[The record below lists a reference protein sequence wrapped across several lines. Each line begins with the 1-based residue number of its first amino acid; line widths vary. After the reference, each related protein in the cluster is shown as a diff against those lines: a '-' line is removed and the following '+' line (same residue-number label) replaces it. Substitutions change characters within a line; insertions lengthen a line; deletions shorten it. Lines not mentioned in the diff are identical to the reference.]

1 MGHIHYSV
9 EDLLLAAP
17 CSLHDKNEKN
27 KNDVERSIG
36 SSCGCPVFQDAT
48 HAGGVNLL
56 VTGSPCNPF
65 STRRAKRFA
74 DGNVASHCLSEV
86 TFESV
91 VQSYV
96 MLEPKTGVTE
106 QVKGFDQRI
115 SSSNPETP
123 LDQRLGSTFGRGGNR
138 GRQKIML
145 VTHQS
150 VCIWLH
156 NQKVGWHLSFSIPCQ

>member
-1 MGHIHYSV
+1 M
-9 EDLLLAAP
+9 EDLLNAAP
-17 CSLHDKNEKN
+17 CSLHDKNDAEG
-27 KNDVERSIG
+27 SIG
-36 SSCGCPVFQDAT
+36 SSRGCSVFQD
-48 HAGGVNLL
+48 AGGVNLL

-86 TFESV
+86 TFQSV
-91 VQSYV
+91 VQTYV

-123 LDQRLGSTFGRGGNR
+123 LDQQLGSTFGGGGNR
-138 GRQKIML
+138 ERRKIML
-145 VTHQS
+145 VT
-150 VCIWLH
+150 
-156 NQKVGWHLSFSIPCQ
+156 KVYI